1 MNAPAYPTSVTL
13 YICKVCGWI
22 YDESKGDPD
31 SGLPPG
37 TRFEDIP
44 DDWYCPLCGVGKA
57 DFEPLPQQP
66 PTLASPDQ
74 NVRPASVRN
83 TGATSTAIVIV
94 GGGAAGWSVA
104 RRLRAL
110 DPLVPIT
117 LVSACTADVYAKP
130 ELSVALSR
138 GLDATGLRQETGQD
152 AAQRLH
158 VTLLPQTVA
167 VGIDPHAQRLRTTRG
182 TLPYSKLILAQGARP
197 VDYPAFPSS
206 LVWRIN
212 TLAAWAALRTR
223 LGQNA
228 RRIVI
233 VGAGLVGCE
242 LAEDAARAGHF
253 VTLVYRGQYPL
264 ASLLPA
270 QAAAR
275 LQQQLSNSGVTLIPE
290 ATVSSVKRTVHGT
303 TVQLETEEA
312 LTADCVI
319 AAIGLQTDLRLAHMA
334 GLQTDQGIAVNAQT
348 LQTSNPA
355 IYALGDCISL
365 DGQPCRYIGPIAPQA
380 DAIAHAVLGMPHAG
394 YHHSPPA
401 IRLKNRSLP
410 LELRGQP
417 DPASAWHTIHNT
429 PERLVMQQ
437 RRGGTVT
444 ATLEV

>member
-57 DFEPLPQQP
+57 DFEPLPPQAP
-66 PTLASPDQ
+66 ALASPDQ

-83 TGATSTAIVIV
+83 AGATAPAIVIV
-94 GGGAAGWSVA
+94 GGGAAGWRVA

-110 DPLVPIT
+110 APLVPIT

-197 VDYPAFPSS
+197 VEHPTFPVS

-223 LGQNA
+223 IGQNA

-242 LAEDAARAGHF
+242 LAEDAARAGLS
-253 VTLVYRGQYPL
+253 VTLVYRGHYPL

-270 QAAAR
+270 PAGAR
-275 LQQQLSNSGVTLIPE
+275 LQRQLSSCGVTLIPE
-290 ATVSSVKRTVHGT
+290 ATVSSVKRTEDGAAVL
-303 TVQLETEEA
+303 LEAGEILA
-312 LTADCVI
+312 ADYVI

-348 LQTSNPA
+348 LQTSNTA

-380 DAIAHAVLGMPHAG
+380 DAIAHAVLGLPHGG

-417 DPASAWHTIHNT
+417 DPALVWHTIHNT

>member
-1 MNAPAYPTSVTL
+1 MNASAPDTSVTL

-57 DFEPLPQQP
+57 DFEPLPSPTSTVIP
-66 PTLASPDQ
+66 PGQTLW
-74 NVRPASVRN
+74 PASRN
-83 TGATSTAIVIV
+83 HTGVARSGIVIV
-94 GGGAAGWSVA
+94 GGGTAGWSVA

-110 DPLVPIT
+110 DPQVPIT
-117 LVSACTADVYAKP
+117 LVAACTADVYAKP
-130 ELSVALSR
+130 ELSLALSR
-138 GLDATGLRQETGQD
+138 GLEATDLQQESGQD

-158 VTLLPQTVA
+158 IRLMPQTVA
-167 VGIDPHAQRLRTTRG
+167 VGIDPQAQRLRTTRG
-182 TLPYSKLILAQGARP
+182 TLPYDALILAQGARP
-197 VDYPAFPSS
+197 VELPAFPAS

-223 LGQNA
+223 IGQDT
-228 RRIVI
+228 RRII
-233 VGAGLVGCE
+233 LVGAGLVGCE
-242 LAEDAARAGHF
+242 LAEDAARAGHH
-253 VTLVYRGQYPL
+253 VTLVHQGPYPL
-264 ASLLPA
+264 GSVLPA
-270 QAAAR
+270 QAGAR
-275 LQQQLSNSGVTLIPE
+275 LQQQLRSCGVTLLPN
-290 ATVSSVKRTVHGT
+290 ATVSAVTRAKQGVA
-303 TVQLETEEA
+303 VQLDAGQT
-312 LTADCVI
+312 LSADCVI

-334 GLQTDQGIAVNAQT
+334 GLRTDCGITVDQHT

-365 DGQPCRYIGPIAPQA
+365 NVQPCRYIGPIAAQA
-380 DAIAHAVLGMPHAG
+380 DAIAHAVLGLPHGG
-394 YHHSPPA
+394 YQHSPPA

-417 DPASAWHTIHNT
+417 DPAAIWHTVHNT

-437 RRGGTVT
+437 RRGATVT